1 MPDAIQQNRTR
12 GMGEI
17 VEVAGKTTELAPFG
31 TTLAELGRERP
42 EIVGLTADMGR
53 YSDILPFR
61 DAHPDRFFN
70 VGMAEQNLL
79 MVAAGLS
86 KVGKIAYC
94 TTYSVFITRR
104 AYDFVAIACAHSKAN
119 VKIFAGMPGLVNGYG
134 ATHQATEDLNMMR
147 GIADLTI
154 IDPCDATELKQVVR
168 AVADIPGTVYVR
180 NLRGKVPVELGP
192 NYRFALGKGRVLR
205 AGDGRIGIIST
216 GYMSARALDACR
228 NTAEEG
234 HDPSVLHIGTIKPF
248 DTDAVLAFA
257 REHERLIVAENHKT
271 TGGLTTLVIEAL
283 YAAAL
288 HRPMTRI
295 SLADSFF
302 ECGSQEYLEAKYGV
316 DLPAFEAAI
325 RQDTHRSGSKP

>member
-1 MPDAIQQNRTR
+1 MADTQLAAGRTR

-17 VEVAGKTTELAPFG
+17 VEVAGKVTEVAPFG
-31 TTLAELGRERP
+31 KALAELASERP

-70 VGMAEQNLL
+70 VGMAEQDLI
-79 MVAAGLS
+79 MIAAGLS

-104 AYDFVAIACAHSKAN
+104 AYDFVAIACAHSMAN

-147 GIADLTI
+147 GIADLTV
-154 IDPCDATELKQVVR
+154 IDPCDAVELKQVVR

-180 NLRGKVPVELGP
+180 NLRGKVPVELP
-192 NYRFALGKGRVLR
+192 ADYRFEVGKARQLR
-205 AGDGRIGIIST
+205 QGKDVGIIAT
-216 GYMSARALDACR
+216 GYMSARAMDAAALAR
-228 NTAEEG
+228 AEGKEAG
-234 HDPSVLHIGTIKPF
+234 VLHVATIKPF
-248 DTDAVLAFA
+248 DKAAVIAFA
-257 REHERLIVAENHKT
+257 RQYDRLIVAENHKT

-283 YAAAL
+283 YEAGIVK
-288 HRPMTRI
+288 PTI
-295 SLADSFF
+295 KIGLADSFF

-316 DLPAFEAAI
+316 DTPRFVRAI
-325 RQDTHRSGSKP
+325 LHGE

>member
-1 MPDAIQQNRTR
+1 MAETGTLSGRTR

-17 VEVAGKTTELAPFG
+17 VEVAGKVTELAPFG
-31 TTLAELGRERP
+31 HTLAELASERP

-61 DAHPDRFFN
+61 DTHPGRFFN
-70 VGMAEQNLL
+70 VGMAEQNLI
-79 MVAAGLS
+79 MMAAGLA
-86 KVGKIAYC
+86 KTGKIAYC

-104 AYDFVAIACAHSKAN
+104 AYDFVAIACAHSMAN

-180 NLRGKVPVELGP
+180 NLRGKVPVELGDD
-192 NYRFALGKGRVLR
+192 YRFELGKARVLR
-205 AGDGRIGIIST
+205 PGRDVGIIAT
-216 GYMSARALDACR
+216 GYMSARGLDAAR
-228 NTAEEG
+228 AAQEKG
-234 HDPSVLHIGTIKPF
+234 VDAGLLHVSTIKPF
-248 DTDAVLAFA
+248 DKAGVLDFA
-257 REHERLIVAENHKT
+257 RRFDRLIVAENHKT
-271 TGGLTTLVIEAL
+271 SGGLTSLVVEAL
-283 YAAAL
+283 YEAGMVKPL
-288 HRPMTRI
+288 VKI
-295 SLADSFF
+295 GLEDSFF

-316 DLPAFEAAI
+316 DTPRFIRAI
-325 RQDTHRSGSKP
+325 VDGQ

>member
-1 MPDAIQQNRTR
+1 MAETQTMSGRTR

-17 VEVAGKTTELAPFG
+17 VDVAGKVTELAPFG
-31 TTLAELGRERP
+31 NTLADLAHERP

-61 DAHPDRFFN
+61 DAHPGRFFN
-70 VGMAEQNLL
+70 VGMAEQNLI
-79 MVAAGLS
+79 MMAAGLA
-86 KVGKIAYC
+86 KTGKIAYC

-104 AYDFVAIACAHSKAN
+104 AYDFVAIACAHSMAN

-180 NLRGKVPVELGP
+180 NLRGKVPVELGAD
-192 NYRFALGKGRVLR
+192 YRFELGKAKVLR
-205 AGDGRIGIIST
+205 PGRDVGIIST
-216 GYMSARALDACR
+216 GYMSARGLDA
-228 NTAEEG
+228 AKSAQAQG
-234 HDPSVLHIGTIKPF
+234 VDAGVLHVSTIKPF
-248 DTDAVLAFA
+248 DKVGVLEFA
-257 REHERLIVAENHKT
+257 RRFDRLIVAENHKT
-271 TGGLTTLVIEAL
+271 SGGLTSLVVEAFYEAGMVKPL
-283 YAAAL
+283 VKIGL
-288 HRPMTRI
+288 E
-295 SLADSFF
+295 DSFF

-316 DLPAFEAAI
+316 DTPRFIRAI
-325 RQDTHRSGSKP
+325 VDGK

>member
-1 MPDAIQQNRTR
+1 MADTQTLPGRTR

-17 VEVAGKTTELAPFG
+17 IDIAGKTTEIAPFG
-31 TTLAELGRERP
+31 NTLAELAKERP

-61 DAHPDRFFN
+61 DAHPTRFFN
-70 VGMAEQNLL
+70 VGMAEQDLI
-79 MVAAGLS
+79 MIAAGLS
-86 KVGKIAYC
+86 KTGKIAYC

-104 AYDFVAIACAHSKAN
+104 AYDFVALACAHSMAN

-180 NLRGKVPVELGP
+180 NLRGKVPVELGSD
-192 NYRFALGKGRVLR
+192 YRFEVGKAKVLR
-205 AGDGRIGIIST
+205 PGSDVGIIST
-216 GYMSARALDACR
+216 GYMTARALDA
-228 NTAEEG
+228 AKAAQEKG
-234 HDPSVLHIGTIKPF
+234 VDAGVLHVGTIKPF
-248 DTDAVLAFA
+248 DAAAVIEFS
-257 REHERLIVAENHKT
+257 RRFDRVVVAENHKT
-271 TGGLTTLVIEAL
+271 SGGLASLVVEAL
-283 YAAAL
+283 YAAGIL
-288 HRPMTRI
+288 KPMI
-295 SLADSFF
+295 KIGLDDSFF

-316 DLPAFEAAI
+316 DLPRFMRAI
-325 RQDTHRSGSKP
+325 VDGE

>member
-1 MPDAIQQNRTR
+1 MPESKTLGDRTR

-17 VEVAGKTTELAPFG
+17 VEVAGKVTELAPFG
-31 TTLAELGRERP
+31 NTLAEMAASRP

-70 VGMAEQNLL
+70 VGMAEQNLI
-79 MVAAGLS
+79 MIAAGLS

-180 NLRGKVPVELGP
+180 NLRGKVPVELP
-192 NYRFALGKGRVLR
+192 VDYRFEVGKAKVLKE
-205 AGDGRIGIIST
+205 GDGDTGIIAT
-216 GYMSARALDACR
+216 GYMSARALDAAR
-228 NTAEEG
+228 IVAGEG
-234 HDPSVLHIGTIKPF
+234 RDVGVLHVGTIKPF
-248 DTDAVLAFA
+248 DTAGVLEFA
-257 REHERLIVAENHKT
+257 RRHKRLIVAENHKT
-271 TGGLTTLVIEAL
+271 TGGLGTLVIEAL
-283 YAAAL
+283 YDAGICKPL
-288 HRPMTRI
+288 SRI
-295 SLADSFF
+295 GLADGFF
-302 ECGSQEYLEAKYGV
+302 ECGSQEYLEAKYQV
-316 DLPAFEAAI
+316 DLPRFLEVI
-325 RQDTHRSGSKP
+325 REG

>member
-1 MPDAIQQNRTR
+1 MADTETVSGRTR
-12 GMGEI
+12 GMGELI
-17 VEVAGKTTELAPFG
+17 DIAGKVTEIAPFG
-31 TTLAELGRERP
+31 HTLAALAKERP

-61 DAHPDRFFN
+61 DAHPERFFN
-70 VGMAEQNLL
+70 VGMAEQSLI
-79 MVAAGLS
+79 MTAAGLAKTG
-86 KVGKIAYC
+86 KVAYC

-104 AYDFVAIACAHSKAN
+104 AYDFVALACAHSMAN

-192 NYRFALGKGRVLR
+192 DYVFEVGKAKVLR
-205 AGDGRIGIIST
+205 PGRDVGIIST
-216 GYMSARALDACR
+216 GYMTARALDAAKI
-228 NTAEEG
+228 AEEKG
-234 HDPSVLHIGTIKPF
+234 IDTGVLHVGTIKPF
-248 DTDAVLAFA
+248 DSKSVVEFA
-257 REHERLIVAENHKT
+257 NRFKRVIVAENHKT
-271 TGGLTTLVIEAL
+271 TGGLTSLVIEAL
-283 YAAAL
+283 YEAGIVK
-288 HRPMTRI
+288 PMI
-295 SLADSFF
+295 KIGLADSFF

-316 DLPAFEAAI
+316 DLPRFLRAI
-325 RQDTHRSGSKP
+325 VDGQ

>member
-1 MPDAIQQNRTR
+1 MPESKTLGDRTR

-17 VEVAGKTTELAPFG
+17 VEVAGKVTELAPFG
-31 TTLAELGRERP
+31 NTLAEMAASRP

-70 VGMAEQNLL
+70 VGMAEQNLI
-79 MVAAGLS
+79 MIAAGLS

-180 NLRGKVPVELGP
+180 NLRGKVPVELP
-192 NYRFALGKGRVLR
+192 ADYRFEVGKAKVLR
-205 AGDGRIGIIST
+205 EGDGETGIIAT
-216 GYMSARALDACR
+216 GYMSARALDAAR
-228 NTAEEG
+228 IVAGEG
-234 HDPSVLHIGTIKPF
+234 RDVGVLHVGTIKPF
-248 DTDAVLAFA
+248 DTAGVLEFA
-257 REHERLIVAENHKT
+257 RRHKRLIVAENHKT
-271 TGGLTTLVIEAL
+271 TGGLGTLVIEAL
-283 YAAAL
+283 YDAGICKPL
-288 HRPMTRI
+288 SRI
-295 SLADSFF
+295 GLADGFF
-302 ECGSQEYLEAKYGV
+302 ECGSQEYLEAKYQV
-316 DLPAFEAAI
+316 DLPRFLEVI
-325 RQDTHRSGSKP
+325 REG

>member
-1 MPDAIQQNRTR
+1 MAERLKTPGRTR

-17 VEVAGKTTELAPFG
+17 VEVEGKTTERAPFG
-31 TTLAELGRERP
+31 KTLAALANERP

-70 VGMAEQNLL
+70 VGMAEQNLM

-104 AYDFVAIACAHSKAN
+104 AYDFVAIACAHSMAN

-147 GIADLTI
+147 GIADLTL

-180 NLRGKVPVELGP
+180 NLRGKVPVELGDD
-192 NYRFALGKGRVLR
+192 YRFEVGKAKQLR
-205 AGDGRIGIIST
+205 EGANVGIIST
-216 GYMSARALDACR
+216 GYMTARALDA
-228 NTAEEG
+228 AKEAADQG
-234 HDPSVLHIGTIKPF
+234 ISAAVLHVPTIKPF
-248 DTDAVLAFA
+248 DTAGVLAFA
-257 REHERLIVAENHKT
+257 QRFDRLIVAENHKT
-271 TGGLTTLVIEAL
+271 TGGLTTLVVEAL
-283 YAAAL
+283 YEAQTL
-288 HRPMTRI
+288 KPLI
-295 SLADSFF
+295 KIGLADSFF
-302 ECGSQEYLEAKYGV
+302 ECGSQEYLEAKYDV
-316 DLPAFEAAI
+316 DLPRFVRALVE
-325 RQDTHRSGSKP
+325 GS

>member
-1 MPDAIQQNRTR
+1 MPESKTLGDRTR

-17 VEVAGKTTELAPFG
+17 VEVAGKVTELAPFG
-31 TTLAELGRERP
+31 NTLAEMAATRP

-70 VGMAEQNLL
+70 VGMAEQNLI
-79 MVAAGLS
+79 MIAAGLS

-180 NLRGKVPVELGP
+180 NLRGKVPVELP
-192 NYRFALGKGRVLR
+192 ADYRFEVGKAKVLR
-205 AGDGRIGIIST
+205 EGDGETGIIAT
-216 GYMSARALDACR
+216 GYMSARALDAAR
-228 NTAEEG
+228 IVAGEG
-234 HDPSVLHIGTIKPF
+234 RDVGVLHVGTIKPF
-248 DTDAVLAFA
+248 DTAGVLEFA
-257 REHERLIVAENHKT
+257 RRHKRLIVAENHKT
-271 TGGLTTLVIEAL
+271 TGGLGTLVIEAL
-283 YAAAL
+283 YDAGICKPL
-288 HRPMTRI
+288 SRI
-295 SLADSFF
+295 GLADGFF
-302 ECGSQEYLEAKYGV
+302 ECGSQEYLEAKYQV
-316 DLPAFEAAI
+316 DLPRFLEVI
-325 RQDTHRSGSKP
+325 REG

>member
-1 MPDAIQQNRTR
+1 MAEATLTAGRTR
-12 GMGEI
+12 GMGELI
-17 VEVAGKTTELAPFG
+17 DVAGKTTEIAPFG
-31 TTLAELGRERP
+31 NALASLADERP

-61 DAHPDRFFN
+61 DAHPERFFN
-70 VGMAEQNLL
+70 VGMAEQDLI
-79 MVAAGLS
+79 MISAGLS

-104 AYDFVAIACAHSKAN
+104 AYDFVAISCAHSMAN

-180 NLRGKVPVELGP
+180 NLRGKVPVELGDD
-192 NYRFALGKGRVLR
+192 YRFEVGKAKILR
-205 AGDGRIGIIST
+205 EGKDVGVISM
-216 GYMSARALDACR
+216 GYMSARAKDAA
-228 NTAEEG
+228 NIAAKQG
-234 HDPSVLHIGTIKPF
+234 VDAAVLHVGTIKPF
-248 DTDAVLAFA
+248 DTGTVIEFA
-257 REHERLIVAENHKT
+257 RRFDRLIIAENHKT
-271 TGGLTTLVIEAL
+271 TGGLATLVVEAL
-283 YAAAL
+283 YEAGLAI
-288 HRPMTRI
+288 PMI
-295 SLADSFF
+295 KIGLADSFF

-316 DLPAFEAAI
+316 DLPRFVKAI
-325 RQDTHRSGSKP
+325 VEGQ